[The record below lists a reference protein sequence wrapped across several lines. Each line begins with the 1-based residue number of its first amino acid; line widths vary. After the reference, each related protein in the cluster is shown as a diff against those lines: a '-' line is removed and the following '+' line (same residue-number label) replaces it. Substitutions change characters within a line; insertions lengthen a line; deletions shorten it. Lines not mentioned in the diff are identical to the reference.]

1 MLRLDVVCVAV
12 TFPYRKITMTN
23 TELSPEL
30 AQKRDR
36 LNDLLKSYG
45 SCAVAF
51 SGGLDST
58 VLAKAAQLALGEKAV
73 AVTGVSASLAAGELD
88 ECREL
93 AKLLGLRHEVLE
105 TDELSNPEYQR
116 NDANRCYHCKTEL
129 FVQVEKLSRR
139 LGVAVVCDGSN
150 RDDRGEHRP
159 GMRAA
164 KEQQVLSPLAECG
177 FTKPEIRQ
185 LAAYWNIPIW
195 DKPATPCLSSR
206 IAYGEQVTM
215 ERLAMI
221 DRAERFLRE
230 KGFQPL
236 RVRYH
241 KGDMARIE
249 VESESIGRFLD
260 PNFRDEVVAAF
271 LEAGFK
277 YVSLDLLGFRSG
289 SLNAV
294 LPSESLQILDR

>member
-1 MLRLDVVCVAV
+1 
-12 TFPYRKITMTN
+12 MTKE
-23 TELSPEL
+23 ELSPEV
-30 AQKRDR
+30 AAKRDR
-36 LNDLLKSYG
+36 LIELLQGYG

-58 VLAKAAQLALGEKAV
+58 VLAKAAHDALGEKAV

-88 ECREL
+88 QCREL
-93 AKLLGLRHEVLE
+93 AKEVGIRHEILE
-105 TDELSNPEYQR
+105 TDELSNPEYQK
-116 NDANRCYHCKTEL
+116 NDANRCYYCKTEL
-129 FVQVEKLSRR
+129 FLQVEKLSQR

-164 KEQQVLSPLAECG
+164 REQEVLSPLAECG
-177 FTKPEIRQ
+177 FSKQEIRQ
-185 LAAYWNIPIW
+185 LAAYWEIPIW

-206 IAYGEQVTM
+206 IAYGEQVTA

-221 DRAERFLRE
+221 DRGERFLRG

-241 KGDMARIE
+241 KGDLARIE
-249 VESESIGRFLD
+249 VSADELGRFLD
-260 PNFRDEVVAAF
+260 PAFRNEVVREL

-277 YVSLDLLGFRSG
+277 YVSLDLIGFRSG
-289 SLNAV
+289 SLNDV
-294 LPSESLQILDR
+294 LPSGSLEILDPQAG

>member
-1 MLRLDVVCVAV
+1 
-12 TFPYRKITMTN
+12 MTN
-23 TELSPEL
+23 AQLSTEV
-30 AQKRDR
+30 AAKRDQ
-36 LNDLLKSYG
+36 LIELLKSYG

-58 VLAKAAQLALGEKAV
+58 VLAKAAQVALGKEAV

-88 ECREL
+88 ECRQL
-93 AKLLGLRHEVLE
+93 AQDVGIRHEILE
-105 TDELSNPEYQR
+105 TDELSNPEYQK

-129 FVQVEKLSRR
+129 FLQVEKLSQR

-164 KEQQVLSPLAECG
+164 REQQVLSPLAECG

-185 LAAYWNIPIW
+185 LAAHWNIPIW

-206 IAYGEQVTM
+206 IAYGEEVTA

-241 KGDMARIE
+241 KADLARIE
-249 VESESIGRFLD
+249 VDVDSIDRFFD
-260 PNFRDEVVAAF
+260 PAFRDEVVSTL

-277 YVSLDLLGFRSG
+277 YVSLDLIGFRSG
-289 SLNAV
+289 SMNDV
-294 LPSESLQILDR
+294 LPSESLQILDPQAR